1 MRKFH
6 VIALAT
12 VLPLAACSRNDPPPA
27 PAPGGASAAQPA
39 TDTVVSR
46 KLQEAMAKSSEKLA
60 TANIPVGGRIHH
72 GIRIDSSGSPL
83 PKAEITP
90 QGDLLINGKA
100 VTIDAQQRALLLDYR
115 KQVEKLAGAGMD
127 IGVAGASL
135 GVKAAGEA
143 LRGVFS
149 GDTQGIEERVNAEA
163 AKIEASA
170 KQLCELLPTM
180 MAKQQALA
188 AALPAFKPYAT
199 MDQSD
204 VDDCHN

>member
-1 MRKFH
+1 MNMRLL
-6 VIALAT
+6 VPTLLLC
-12 VLPLAACSRNDPPPA
+12 LPLAACGNTDSNKTA
-27 PAPGGASAAQPA
+27 PTTGKPVVDADSIGRKVQDA
-39 TDTVVSR
+39 TDKARTEIA
-46 KLQEAMAKSSEKLA
+46 QG
-60 TANIPVGGRIHH
+60 NINISDGQ
-72 GIRIDSSGSPL
+72 DN
-83 PKAEITP
+83 KAEITP
-90 QGDLLINGKA
+90 QGDLLINGTA
-100 VTIDAQQRALLLDYR
+100 VTLDAQQRALLLDYR
-115 KQVEKLAGAGMD
+115 KQVEALAGAGMD
-127 IGVAGASL
+127 IGVAGANL

-170 KQLCELLPTM
+170 KQLCNLLPTM

-204 VDDCHN
+204 IDDCHS

>member
-1 MRKFH
+1 MNIRLL
-6 VIALAT
+6 VPTLLLC
-12 VLPLAACSRNDPPPA
+12 LPLAACGNADSGKTPPA
-27 PAPGGASAAQPA
+27 TGKPVVDADSIGKKVQDA
-39 TDTVVSR
+39 TDKARTEIA
-46 KLQEAMAKSSEKLA
+46 QG
-60 TANIPVGGRIHH
+60 NISISNGE
-72 GIRIDSSGSPL
+72 SN
-83 PKAEITP
+83 KAEITP
-90 QGDLLINGKA
+90 QGDLLINGTA

-115 KQVEKLAGAGMD
+115 KQVEALAGAGMD
-127 IGVAGASL
+127 IGVAGANL

-170 KQLCELLPTM
+170 KQLCNLLPTM

-199 MDQSD
+199 MDQGD
-204 VDDCHN
+204 IDDCHS